1 MTNTFNL
8 VSYLQPESARHTF
21 ARSNY
26 DWLTQ
31 STLHVVKL
39 KFTSAEKN
47 RMNPHTNFITRI
59 PFTFALHMDTNR
71 DGPSS
76 CGALIGRKRVQR
88 RRQRRRGNVRHNS
101 NKRATSHVFWFG
113 LQTNTIE
120 RAWNE
125 PAPRGEFYPDIG
137 VFVWS
142 GVIIL
147 FS

>member
-1 MTNTFNL
+1 
-8 VSYLQPESARHTF
+8 
-21 ARSNY
+21 
-26 DWLTQ
+26 
-31 STLHVVKL
+31 
-39 KFTSAEKN
+39 
-47 RMNPHTNFITRI
+47 
-59 PFTFALHMDTNR
+59 MDTNR

-88 RRQRRRGNVRHNS
+88 LRRRRRGNVRHNS
-101 NKRATSHVFWFG
+101 NKRATSHVFRFG
-113 LQTNTIE
+113 LQTNTTE